1 MADNLKDILSHL
13 NPEIDQETLML
24 YLQGKLSAQ
33 QQHEVE
39 KEVLQ
44 NDFETDALEGL
55 TDFKD
60 KKKLAILV
68 DQLNADLRKK
78 TEKKNTFRRKLELKI
93 SPATIIAIV
102 IILLL
107 AVVSFFVLSK
117 MMHN

>member
-1 MADNLKDILSHL
+1 MSDNLKDILSHL

-33 QQHEVE
+33 QQHEIE
-39 KEVLQ
+39 KEALR
-44 NDFETDALEGL
+44 NEFETDALEGL

-60 KKKLAILV
+60 KKKLASLV

-78 TEKKNTFRRKLELKI
+78 TEKKKAYRRKLELKI

-107 AVVSFFVLSK
+107 IVAGYFVLHRL
-117 MMHN
+117 MQT